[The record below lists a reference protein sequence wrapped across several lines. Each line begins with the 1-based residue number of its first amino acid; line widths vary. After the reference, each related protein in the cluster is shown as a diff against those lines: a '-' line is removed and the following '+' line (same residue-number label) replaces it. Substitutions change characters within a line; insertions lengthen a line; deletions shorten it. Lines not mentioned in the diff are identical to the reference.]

1 MTATGHMRAT
11 KITIDLGDRGLYR
24 ALKVAAAEQDRSV
37 KDIVIEAVRF
47 WLSHQRQVETT
58 LASDTHKRVLEE
70 SNGHRMSF
78 SEVEVRLQNE
88 NELPNAADNRG
99 EMAVETMATED
110 EKTYA

>member
-47 WLSHQRQVETT
+47 WLTHQRLVETT
-58 LASDTHKRVLEE
+58 LASDTRTRVLEE

-78 SEVEVRLQNE
+78 SEVEMRLQNE
-88 NELPNAADNRG
+88 SELSNAVDNRG
-99 EMAVETMATED
+99 EIAVEAMETEE

>member
-1 MTATGHMRAT
+1 MNTTGHLRAT

-47 WLSHQRQVETT
+47 WLSHQRQVEST
-58 LASDTHKRVLEE
+58 LASDTRTRVLEE

-78 SEVEVRLQNE
+78 AEVETRLQSE
-88 NELPNAADNRG
+88 NELSNATDNREG
-99 EMAVETMATED
+99 IAVETIVAAE